1 MDLTDARWL
10 INFVLPI
17 GLTFYGL
24 MYRFRAYR
32 KMSYFF
38 GYRTSLTQLSK
49 ETWEY
54 ANKRVGNLWMKAGLI
69 YTVITILYVFLFQN
83 TSERP
88 SIILF
93 ALGFALIMYTF
104 VTIEKEIKAKFDDK
118 GEPLD

>member
-1 MDLTDARWL
+1 MTDARWL